1 MQPVT
6 CSFETGVMPLNGI
19 GSDIGVSFV
28 PRPPTIPSFPGGGG
42 GAVASSSHELRY
54 PVPWLRSGAG
64 ESIRH
69 PLLARA
75 IIPRRRV
82 RKLWQTSA
90 RTLRERKSACTA
102 GSAVVAPSWGLATI
116 IVRGASIHT
125 CLCAELLIL
134 IWLCLFVSVLPN
146 LRSKLTGERPSQR
159 ERDVSSYVAAASSER
174 CFCRFRFRICL
185 GLSFF
190 FADHRHGRPASIS
203 AGSVRPSPGP
213 RRRRPHDVGRP
224 GSSVATASRQRTSLL
239 TSPQTEMPPP
249 HPRALPSKPTV
260 NPSSVVPLPCTS
272 ACGERNAGV
281 DRERRAASG
290 EFFFSFFCWHAWQ
303 HSTGTGRMGY
313 GEAFCRAA
321 AYPTIAARGRG

>member
-1 MQPVT
+1 VSKKSIKKMQPVT

-42 GAVASSSHELRY
+42 GAVASSSHELRVCVVTECVRY

-116 IVRGASIHT
+116 IGRGASIHT
-125 CLCAELLIL
+125 
-134 IWLCLFVSVLPN
+134 
-146 LRSKLTGERPSQR
+146 G
-159 ERDVSSYVAAASSER
+159 
-174 CFCRFRFRICL
+174 
-185 GLSFF
+185 
-190 FADHRHGRPASIS
+190 
-203 AGSVRPSPGP
+203 
-213 RRRRPHDVGRP
+213 
-224 GSSVATASRQRTSLL
+224 
-239 TSPQTEMPPP
+239 
-249 HPRALPSKPTV
+249 
-260 NPSSVVPLPCTS
+260 
-272 ACGERNAGV
+272 
-281 DRERRAASG
+281 
-290 EFFFSFFCWHAWQ
+290 
-303 HSTGTGRMGY
+303 
-313 GEAFCRAA
+313 
-321 AYPTIAARGRG
+321 